1 MKRLFVLLALFI
13 SIKLS
18 APPGYQVAV
27 ILRPEPLTNL
37 DAIWAAVCQVES
49 SGNRWA
55 VNFEKG
61 GHSVG
66 IAQIRQV
73 RIEHYNRLTGKDYIL
88 QDAFDPEVSRE
99 IFMYFARQIGNE
111 DKLIRAW
118 NGSGAQTVE
127 YLGKVKA
134 RL

>member
-18 APPGYQVAV
+18 APPGYQVV
-27 ILRPEPLTNL
+27 VLLRPEPLTNL
-37 DAIWAAVCQVES
+37 EAIWTAVCQVES

-88 QDAFDPEVSRE
+88 QDAFSPEISRE
-99 IFMYFARQIGNE
+99 IFMYFARRIGNE
-111 DKLIRAW
+111 DKLIMAW
-118 NGSGAQTVE
+118 NGSGPQTVG
-127 YLGKVKA
+127 YLKKVKSC
-134 RL
+134 L

>member
-1 MKRLFVLLALFI
+1 MRTLILFLFLACF
-13 SIKLS
+13 KLS
-18 APPGYQVAV
+18 APPGYQVVV

-37 DAIWAAVCQVES
+37 EAIWAAVCQVES

-73 RIEHYNRLTGKDYIL
+73 RINHYNRLTGKDYIL
-88 QDAFDPEVSRE
+88 QDAFDPEISRE
-99 IFMYFARQIGNE
+99 IFMYFARRIGNE
-111 DKLIRAW
+111 DKLIMAW
-118 NGSGAQTVE
+118 NGSGPETVE
-127 YLGKVKA
+127 YLKKVKA
-134 RL
+134 VL